1 VITCGFVCLTAITSQ
16 VKDLET
22 TVNGLMGVL
31 DAIQSSVGTIGTTVD
46 GLGTTVD
53 GLGDSISATNSAT
66 DALQDAIDNLPEPTD
81 YSTELAD
88 LASGLADAQT
98 AIASL
103 TQQLAGVVTAADLA
117 TIYNTIG
124 QVQADVRELLQSN
137 AVVNQSINITNSAQ
151 LLLAESLIGT
161 LTTDPNVIVN
171 GFVNVMITSDNF
183 TTAEIARVNAVTSK
197 LATVLQHVTASSAAS
212 PSVAI
217 EFPNLSFVDGN
228 YTVSGND
235 ANDPKLATISGDL
248 NIGHGGVAN
257 YSQISS
263 IGGNVVIDPS
273 VTSINLT
280 GATITG
286 NVSSNGAA
294 AGVIVLPKATAVNI
308 GTAQVNTA
316 SLTLAEGVVNL
327 GYEGTIANNVLI
339 EAPKAGSIEFAA
351 KTVTGT
357 LMVTANGDTTIFNAA
372 NLTTASATTI
382 SAEEAN
388 FPKLTMFTGNSVIT
402 ADTVTFPALTGNAS
416 GTLDLQTAE
425 SFVAPKFTISSNVSA
440 TLAKTVEFLSGS
452 NTNLSAPAATSL
464 TINEQGNT
472 TNFDTT
478 GYAGTLETFN
488 ITGKVNS
495 SPTAL
500 NVTSV
505 VTITGAKIKT
515 ASINGMID
523 STIVASAGALTS
535 LTTAGSMRIL
545 QVDNAAVLTSVG
557 LGHDHIN
564 GSGAAQLHFTNN
576 AELASVNLSS
586 VSDVG
591 TIQIENNAKLAAIT
605 APATNPL
612 TETVATIVAT
622 VTGNNLEGTYT
633 KGTPFIPAVETTPAV
648 AAVQASI
655 SQASVY
661 SLRLWL
667 EAHYSHVASPTFNI
681 QIDALDSDDDGAFDD
696 GDYAAVAGVDINN
709 TADDGANQIDIPAEL
724 ATIKQ

>member
-1 VITCGFVCLTAITSQ
+1 MITRGFVCLTAITSQ
-16 VKDLET
+16 VEDLET

-66 DALQDAIDNLPEPTD
+66 DALQDSIDNLPEPTD

-88 LASGLADAQT
+88 LADAQT

-117 TIYNTIG
+117 TISNTLG

-197 LATVLQHVTASSAAS
+197 LATVLQYVTASSTAS

-286 NVSSNGAA
+286 NVSSNGAT

-327 GYEGTIANNVLI
+327 GYEGTIANNVSI

-357 LMVTANGDTTIFNAA
+357 LMVTAKGDATIFNAA

-425 SFVAPKFTISSNVSA
+425 SFVAPKF
-440 TLAKTVEFLSGS
+440 
-452 NTNLSAPAATSL
+452 SL
-464 TINEQGNT
+464 I
-472 TNFDTT
+472 
-478 GYAGTLETFN
+478 YC
-488 ITGKVNS
+488 
-495 SPTAL
+495 
-500 NVTSV
+500 
-505 VTITGAKIKT
+505 
-515 ASINGMID
+515 
-523 STIVASAGALTS
+523 
-535 LTTAGSMRIL
+535 
-545 QVDNAAVLTSVG
+545 
-557 LGHDHIN
+557 
-564 GSGAAQLHFTNN
+564 
-576 AELASVNLSS
+576 
-586 VSDVG
+586 
-591 TIQIENNAKLAAIT
+591 
-605 APATNPL
+605 
-612 TETVATIVAT
+612 
-622 VTGNNLEGTYT
+622 
-633 KGTPFIPAVETTPAV
+633 
-648 AAVQASI
+648 
-655 SQASVY
+655 
-661 SLRLWL
+661 
-667 EAHYSHVASPTFNI
+667 
-681 QIDALDSDDDGAFDD
+681 
-696 GDYAAVAGVDINN
+696 
-709 TADDGANQIDIPAEL
+709 
-724 ATIKQ
+724 